1 MLNTDNIEN
10 SEKYIEAMIEIKLIL
25 EKEFENQF
33 ENQFGMGICHCY
45 WHRKKELLKS
55 YGIDWKSSK
64 EMNPDVKFD

>member
-10 SEKYIEAMIEIKLIL
+10 SEKYIEAMIEIKPIL

-33 ENQFGMGICHCY
+33 GKGICHRY

-55 YGIDWKSSK
+55 YGIDWKSPS